1 MKTTRR
7 QFLQHT
13 AAAGMAAT
21 TSPAWFVLS
30 RRDRVKGAP
39 TLVVIYLRGGADM
52 LNMVVPHRDSR
63 YYAVRPTIGIRKED
77 GLIDLDG
84 TFGLHPGLAALVPFF
99 KNGSMTPVLNV
110 GSHHPT
116 RSHFDAQD
124 FMERGAPG
132 LRTVHTGWLNRY
144 LQATRG
150 KDETSAFRAVGL
162 QGLLPRSLRG
172 EFPVLAVPNNA
183 DRRRGE
189 KTLDMFDDFYA
200 ESPESSEVVDSGRNT
215 IDALRKFQEIV
226 GTRSG
231 RSRSRSNGASS
242 LARGLQSIAKVI
254 NADAGLEIAGID
266 YNGWDHHA
274 NQGGASGTQ
283 HDMMETLAKGLATF
297 AADIGDRMDHTMVL
311 TMTEFGRTV
320 RENGNN
326 GTDHGHG
333 GGMFILGGGVEG
345 GKVAGRWSGL
355 DDETLYQGRDLPVT
369 TDFRDVMAG
378 SLKHLFDF
386 KAPGDFFPGHAPT
399 RTGIF

>member
-1 MKTTRR
+1 
-7 QFLQHT
+7 
-13 AAAGMAAT
+13 MAAT

-30 RRDRVKGAP
+30 RKERGKGAP

-84 TFGLHPGLAALVPFF
+84 KFGLHPGLAALAPFF
-99 KNGSMTPVLNV
+99 TDGSMIPVLNV

-132 LRTVHTGWLNRY
+132 MRTVHNGWLNRY
-144 LQATRG
+144 LQATRSKG
-150 KDETSAFRAVGL
+150 ETSSFRAVGL

-172 EFPVLAVPNNA
+172 EFPVLAVPNNV
-183 DRRRGE
+183 DKRRGE

-200 ESPESSEVVDSGRNT
+200 EGQESSDIVDSGRNT
-215 IDALRKFQEIV
+215 IDALRRFQEIV
-226 GTRSG
+226 GTRRG
-231 RSRSRSNGASS
+231 RSRSRYPDSS
-242 LARGLQSIAKVI
+242 LGRGLQSIAKVI

-266 YNGWDHHA
+266 YDGWDHHA
-274 NQGGASGTQ
+274 NQGGAAGTQ
-283 HDMMETLAKGLATF
+283 RNMMETLSQGLAAF
-297 AADIGDRMDHTMVL
+297 AADLGEKLDHTMVL

-333 GGMFILGGGVEG
+333 GGMFVLGGGVKG

-355 DDETLYQGRDLPVT
+355 GDETLYQGRDLPVT

-378 SLKHLFDF
+378 SLKHLFGF
-386 KAPGDFFPGHAPT
+386 KPSSDFFPGHAPT